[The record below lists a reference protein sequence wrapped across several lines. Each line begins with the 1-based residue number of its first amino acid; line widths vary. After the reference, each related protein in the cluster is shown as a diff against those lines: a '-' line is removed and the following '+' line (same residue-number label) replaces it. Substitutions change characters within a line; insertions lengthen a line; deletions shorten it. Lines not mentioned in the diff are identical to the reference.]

1 MPNIRQAVA
10 ILTLLGCALNSSAGP
25 KPNVIV
31 VLVDDV
37 GYGDFSCNGSPAV
50 KTPRIDVLHDQSIRL
65 TDFHVSP
72 MCTPTR
78 SQLMSG
84 RDALDNGAMNVS
96 SGRSMLR
103 RGIPTMA
110 DVFAASGYRTA
121 MFGKWHLGD
130 VEPYRP
136 QDRGFQKA
144 IWFPSSH
151 MSSAPDEW
159 NNDYFN
165 PTLRLEDGSKKKFAG
180 YCTDIYFNEAMRWMR
195 EQAETQKPFFVYL
208 PLNAAHAPLFVPDKY
223 REPYRKLEP
232 NLASFYAMIAN
243 IDENMGRLEDM
254 LQESG
259 LRDDTILIFLTD
271 NGGTYGVKTFNAG
284 MKGGKVTLWEGGH
297 RVPCFMRWPSAMRNS
312 SRANEAHRK
321 GKASAEP
328 SSRDQQHG
336 SAGASPSPSI
346 GSPRNVGELAEVQ
359 DLLPALIDLCELK
372 PAPDAKFD
380 GISLAPLLRGKEE
393 HLPDRMLVVQFSR
406 MNKPVPEK
414 FDSTVIW
421 NQWRLTSG
429 KELYDI
435 RADLKQDH
443 NIAADHPDIVQKM
456 REHYEKW
463 WADIEPRVNQLSD
476 IPIGKTSEPTLLSVA
491 DWQNRIMDQQKEV
504 RAGPNRNAAWGIEVT
519 MEGDYSFELRR
530 WPREADAA
538 IDAGVPPIKFVDGE
552 YPAGKALPIAK
563 ARLVVGEQAFTSDV
577 KADDKSVQFTV
588 PLKPG
593 KLHAQTW
600 FYDSSGGE
608 LCGAYYVYV
617 TRK

>member
-1 MPNIRQAVA
+1 MLR
-10 ILTLLGCALNSSAGP
+10 TLRFLFVICAFTSLPAFAST
-25 KPNVIV
+25 KPNVLI

-37 GYGDFSCNGSPAV
+37 GYGDFSCNGSPIV
-50 KTPRIDVLHDQSIRL
+50 KTPNCDRLHDQSIRF

-110 DVFAASGYRTA
+110 DVFRGGGYRTA

-136 QDRGFQKA
+136 QDRGFEKA

-165 PTLRLEDGSKKKFAG
+165 PTLRLENGSKKKFGG
-180 YCTDIYFNEAMRWMR
+180 YCTDIYFNEAMKWMR
-195 EQAETQKPFFVYL
+195 ERAEAKQPFLVYL

-223 REPYRKLEP
+223 REPYRKLDH

-243 IDENMGRLEDM
+243 IDENMGRLEDL
-254 LQESG
+254 LQEAG

-297 RVPCFMRWPSAMRNS
+297 RVPCFVRWPGGNLGDA
-312 SRANEAHRK
+312 
-321 GKASAEP
+321 
-328 SSRDQQHG
+328 RDV
-336 SAGASPSPSI
+336 S
-346 GSPRNVGELAEVQ
+346 ELIEVQ
-359 DLLPALIDLCELK
+359 DLFPTLVDWCELK
-372 PAPDAKFD
+372 SPTDSKLS
-380 GISLAPLLRGKEE
+380 GVSLSPLLRGEQA

-406 MNKPVPEK
+406 MNKPIPAK
-414 FDSTVIW
+414 YDSTVIW
-421 NQWRLTSG
+421 KNWRLTNG
-429 KELYDI
+429 TDLYDI
-435 RADLKQDH
+435 KADLSQDH
-443 NIAADHPDIVQKM
+443 NIAADHPDIVAKM
-456 REHYEKW
+456 RAHYDTW
-463 WADIEPRVNQLSD
+463 WADIEPGVNELST
-476 IPIGKTSEPTLLSVA
+476 IPIGKTTQPVMLSVA

-504 RAGPNRNAAWGIEVT
+504 RAGPNRNAPWGIEVT
-519 MEGDYSFELRR
+519 TEGDYTFELRR
-530 WPREADAA
+530 WPREADVA
-538 IDAGVPPIKFVDGE
+538 IDAGVPPMKFVDGE

-563 ARLVVGEQAFTSDV
+563 AKLVVGDQEVTNDV
-577 KADDKSVQFTV
+577 KSSDKSVRFTMH
-588 PLKPG
+588 LKPG
-593 KLHAQTW
+593 TIRAKTW
-600 FYDSSGGE
+600 FYDSAGAE
-608 LCGAYYVYV
+608 LCGAYYLYV

>member
-1 MPNIRQAVA
+1 MLRALR
-10 ILTLLGCALNSSAGP
+10 ILFVICAFASLSAFAAT
-25 KPNVIV
+25 KPNVLI

-37 GYGDFSCNGSPAV
+37 GYGDFSCLGSPIV
-50 KTPRIDVLHDQSIRL
+50 KTPNCDRLHDQAIRF

-110 DVFAASGYRTA
+110 DVFRAGGYRTA

-130 VEPYRP
+130 VQPYRP
-136 QDRGFQKA
+136 QDRGFEKA

-165 PTLRLEDGSKKKFAG
+165 PTLRLEDGAKKKFTG
-180 YCTDIYFNEAMRWMR
+180 YCTDIYFNEAMKWMR
-195 EQAETQKPFFVYL
+195 EQAQQKQPFFVYL

-223 REPYRKLEP
+223 REPYRKLDH

-243 IDENMGRLEDM
+243 IDENMGRLEDF
-254 LQESG
+254 LQEAG

-297 RVPCFMRWPSAMRNS
+297 RVPCFVRWPEGKLGDARDV
-312 SRANEAHRK
+312 NELT
-321 GKASAEP
+321 E
-328 SSRDQQHG
+328 
-336 SAGASPSPSI
+336 
-346 GSPRNVGELAEVQ
+346 EQ
-359 DLLPALIDLCELK
+359 DLFPTLIDLCRLK
-372 PAPDAKFD
+372 SPPEPQFD
-380 GISLAPLLRGKEE
+380 GMNIAPLLRGEQQ

-406 MNKPVPEK
+406 MNKPIPAK
-414 FDSTVIW
+414 YDSTVIW
-421 NQWRLTSG
+421 KKWRLTNG
-429 KELYDI
+429 TDLYDLKT
-435 RADLKQDH
+435 DLIQDH
-443 NIAADHPDIVQKM
+443 NIAADHPDVAQKM
-456 REHYEKW
+456 RAYYDTW
-463 WADIEPRVNQLSD
+463 WADIEPHVNELSD
-476 IPIGKTSEPTLLSVA
+476 IPIGKTTEPVLLSVA

-519 MEGDYSFELRR
+519 TEGDYTFELRR
-530 WPREADAA
+530 WPREADVA
-538 IDAGVPPIKFVDGE
+538 IDDGVPPVKFVDGE
-552 YPAGKALPIAK
+552 YAAGKALPIAK
-563 ARLVVGEQAFTSDV
+563 AKLVVGDQELTSDV
-577 KADDKSVQFTV
+577 KADDKSVQFTLH
-588 PLKPG
+588 LKPG
-593 KLHAQTW
+593 TTQAQTW
-600 FYDSSGGE
+600 FYDSSSGE